1 MFGNEQNRPRLRIL
15 FSPAAH
21 KDHHELPTAAG
32 GPVMGEGVSMI
43 AATPFAEAGWTDQ
56 QRAIF
61 QAQMSAWQKDEV
73 VGVLLA
79 LFLGTFGA
87 HHFYLRRIG
96 LGILYLIFSFTG
108 IPTIVSLVECFF
120 MPGRVRQYNL
130 QLATYFSSQIS
141 YLVPVDGPVS
151 AAVPL
156 AGSEVLRTCRVC
168 GSGILPGA
176 NFCARCGAKA

>member
-1 MFGNEQNRPRLRIL
+1 
-15 FSPAAH
+15 
-21 KDHHELPTAAG
+21 
-32 GPVMGEGVSMI
+32 MI
-43 AATPFAEAGWTDQ
+43 ASTPLTEAAWTDQ

-87 HHFYLRRIG
+87 HHFYLRKIG
-96 LGILYLIFSFTG
+96 LGILYVIFSFTG

-130 QLATYFSSQIS
+130 ALATYFTGQLGYVAQTGQVPS
-141 YLVPVDGPVS
+141 YVPTQQPAPGIIP
-151 AAVPL
+151 
-156 AGSEVLRTCRVC
+156 TCAIC

-176 NFCARCGAKA
+176 KFCGRCGTKV